1 MLRMPGTEVP
11 GYGNSKLISYL
22 CLMESTRQQKI
33 SRLIQKDL
41 GEILRLQARSHFM
54 GAMITVTKVNI
65 TKDMSLARV
74 YVSIFGVKDKEEL
87 LEVIRENTRELRRE
101 LGIRE
106 KHQLRIIP
114 ELHFF
119 IDDSLDYI
127 ENIDHL
133 LNK

>member
-1 MLRMPGTEVP
+1 
-11 GYGNSKLISYL
+11 
-22 CLMESTRQQKI
+22 MESTRQQKI
-33 SRLIQKDL
+33 ARLIQKDL
-41 GEILRLQARSHFM
+41 GEIFQSQARSLFM

-87 LEVIRENTRELRRE
+87 LETIRMHTRDIRRE
-101 LGIRE
+101 LGFRE
-106 KHQLRIIP
+106 KNQLRVIP
-114 ELHFF
+114 DLQFF